1 MADASQYLANAEAMA
16 TDQLKEQAGL
26 LGLIDRKEGEAAVG
40 EKEVVREALVGGSE
54 ENIKIPEGLGEKKLE
69 GAEAENEGA
78 RSSTVG
84 FEGMGKEEEISK
96 GDIGDGAERVND
108 DSKEEVDEEKKEELE
123 EETKEEILPAEKVE
137 GLISKEEDGIKTED
151 DYQLNRKEESSAE
164 PVDTL
169 DCLKQKDENVEIEAD
184 KERAQLDITDQ
195 RNNDEDLYKL
205 KDKEEVAENIQSSE
219 DEKNKEGILNEAN
232 KETIEEPEKEEL
244 EKSHSN
250 YSTVIFRI

>member
-1 MADASQYLANAEAMA
+1 MADASQYLADAEVMA

-26 LGLIDRKEGEAAVG
+26 LGLIDKKEGEAAVG
-40 EKEVVREALVGGSE
+40 EKEVVGEAFVGGSE

-78 RSSTVG
+78 RSTVG
-84 FEGMGKEEEISK
+84 FEGMVKEEEISK

-108 DSKEEVDEEKKEELE
+108 DLKEEVDGEKKEELE
-123 EETKEEILPAEKVE
+123 EETKKEILPAEKAE

-164 PVDTL
+164 PVDSL
-169 DCLKQKDENVEIEAD
+169 DCLKQKDENVEIEAEE
-184 KERAQLDITDQ
+184 ERAQLDITDQ

-205 KDKEEVAENIQSSE
+205 KDKEEVAENIQCSE
-219 DEKNKEGILNEAN
+219 DEKNKEGILNEAK